1 MHCRASSKAFGW
13 ALVSL
18 DTPLK
23 QCCRMEMHFNPGAT
37 NQYRQQTPAIP
48 QHILMQFQSVII
60 KYIDSGCFWRLRVW
74 PCFWIAYFLW
84 KKTKLF
90 RSTWTY
96 PALSDVLQGPRTGCM
111 PAPWHCGINETMPWF
126 WAHTVPSPP
135 LPAASILHSLNSNRF
150 AVSGKSQEKS
160 SCGSS
165 RTVTACAHQAR
176 VKVSWHW
183 NKP

>member
-1 MHCRASSKAFGW
+1 MQLLLQLDASYITDPCRQQAVELKTVFRPVDIMHCRASSKAFWW

-96 PALSDVLQGPRTGCM
+96 PALSDVLQGPRLGACL
-111 PAPWHCGINETMPWF
+111 HRD
-126 WAHTVPSPP
+126 TVGSMKPCHDFELTLFQVLLFQ
-135 LPAASILHSLNSNRF
+135 LPA
-150 AVSGKSQEKS
+150 
-160 SCGSS
+160 SC
-165 RTVTACAHQAR
+165 TV
-176 VKVSWHW
+176 
-183 NKP
+183 